1 MNLHFVSQI
10 LFTPTKVLTSF
21 HQCSFPALGGR
32 LLRIC
37 ITQSLYSC
45 VEALDPVS
53 LDDNL

>member
-1 MNLHFVSQI
+1 MNLHFISQI

>member
-1 MNLHFVSQI
+1 MNLHFISQI

-21 HQCSFPALGGR
+21 HQCSFSTLSGR

-37 ITQSLYSC
+37 ITQSLDSC

-53 LDDNL
+53 LNDDL